1 MFLIKIKTFFLI
13 LIISSCSYFDEPEKI
28 LPGKREN
35 VFEFDDDII
44 VKSSQKIIIDKSIS
58 VNTWSQQYQNERNH
72 LFHFKSNASLK
83 LKKKIR
89 LKNLAFDKID
99 HVTIPVFNEK
109 NLFYADN
116 EYNIYSLDIEKNKIN
131 WRQKLEQEKKEELP
145 FIGGFSLS
153 ENNLFIT
160 TGLGF
165 VHAINIKNGNII
177 WSKNFLAQFSRPPLS
192 IGKFI
197 YVVSDDNQTFALDR
211 KGNLVWSHAGNL
223 EEVSII
229 GGSKPI
235 IHDGILIVSYSSG
248 EIYALNSADGSL
260 IWFDNITSG
269 NFFNK
274 SAVNDIQSPL
284 TIVEDRIYVPSFSD
298 KFIVYELFNG
308 NEIWNLRLSSL
319 NPIVVS
325 GRSIYLVD
333 TTGRLLCL
341 DKENGKLLWAVQ
353 LKISDD
359 GDEVTW
365 YGPLLTSNKI
375 ILTNSIGSVISISPF
390 TGKLMSRINFSEEL
404 VANPIQYGQQLILIS
419 KKGTLFILG

>member
-1 MFLIKIKTFFLI
+1 MF
-13 LIISSCSYFDEPEKI
+13 IISSCSYFDEPEKI

-35 VFEFDDDII
+35 VFQFDDDII
-44 VKSSQKIIIDKSIS
+44 VKSNQKIIIDESIPVS
-58 VNTWSQQYQNERNH
+58 KWSQQYQNERNH
-72 LFHFKSNASLK
+72 LFHFKSNSSLK

-89 LKNLAFDKID
+89 LKNLAFDRID
-99 HVTIPVFNEK
+99 HVTIPVFSEK
-109 NLFYADN
+109 NIFYADN
-116 EYNIYSLDIEKNKIN
+116 EYNIYSLDFETNRIN
-131 WRQKLEQEKKEELP
+131 WRQRLEKEKKEGLP

-153 ENNLFIT
+153 DEFLFIT

-165 VHAINIKNGNII
+165 VHAINTRNGNII

-192 IGKFI
+192 VGNFI
-197 YVVSDDNQTFALDR
+197 YAVSDDNQTFALDR

-235 IHDGILIVSYSSG
+235 IHENILVVSYSSG
-248 EIYALNSADGSL
+248 EIYALNSVDGSL

-284 TIVEDRIYVPSFSD
+284 TIVRDKIYVPSFSD

-308 NEIWNLRLSSL
+308 SEIWNLRLSSL

-325 GRSIYLVD
+325 GRSIYLID

-353 LKISDD
+353 LKVSDN
-359 GDEVTW
+359 GDEITW

-375 ILTNSIGSVISISPF
+375 ILTNSNGSVISISPF
-390 TGKLMSRINFSEEL
+390 TGKLMSKINFSEEL
-404 VANPIQYGQQLILIS
+404 VANPIQYGNQLILIS

>member
-1 MFLIKIKTFFLI
+1 MVF
-13 LIISSCSYFDEPEKI
+13 IIFSCSYFDEPEKI

-35 VFEFDDDII
+35 VFDFDDNLI
-44 VKSSQKIIIDKSIS
+44 VKSNQKIIINKSVT

-72 LFHFKSNASLK
+72 LFHFKSNTSLK
-83 LKKKIR
+83 LKKKLR

-109 NLFYADN
+109 NIFYADN
-116 EYNIYSLDIEKNKIN
+116 EHNIYSLNIEKNIIN
-131 WRQKLEQEKKEELP
+131 WRQRLAQEKKEELP

-153 ENNLFIT
+153 DNLLFIT

-165 VHAINIKNGNII
+165 VHAIDASNGKKI

-192 IGKFI
+192 FGKLI

-211 KGNLVWSHAGNL
+211 KGNLVWSHSGNL

-235 IHDGILIVSYSSG
+235 IHDNILIVSYSSG

-269 NFFNK
+269 NFFNR
-274 SAVNDIQSPL
+274 SALNDIQSPL
-284 TIVEDRIYVPSFSD
+284 TIVRDKVYVPSFSD
-298 KFIVYELFNG
+298 KFIVYDLFTG
-308 NEIWNLRLSSL
+308 DEVWNLKLSSL
-319 NPIVVS
+319 NPVVVS
-325 GRSIYLVD
+325 GRTIYLID

-341 DKENGKLLWAVQ
+341 DRENGKLLWAVQ
-353 LKISDD
+353 LKISND
-359 GDEVTW
+359 GDEITW

-390 TGKLMSRINFSEEL
+390 TGKLMSKINLSEEL
-404 VANPIQYGQQLILIS
+404 VANPIQYGKQLILIS

>member
-1 MFLIKIKTFFLI
+1 MF
-13 LIISSCSYFDEPEKI
+13 IISSCSYFDEPEKI

-35 VFEFDDDII
+35 VFQFDDDII
-44 VKSSQKIIIDKSIS
+44 VKSNQKIIIDESIPVS
-58 VNTWSQQYQNERNH
+58 KWSQQYQNERNH
-72 LFHFKSNASLK
+72 LFHFKSNSSLK

-89 LKNLAFDKID
+89 LKNLAFDRID
-99 HVTIPVFNEK
+99 HVTIPVFSEK
-109 NLFYADN
+109 NIFYADN
-116 EYNIYSLDIEKNKIN
+116 EYNIYSLDFETNRIN
-131 WRQKLEQEKKEELP
+131 WRQRLEKEKKEGLP
-145 FIGGFSLS
+145 FIGGVSLS
-153 ENNLFIT
+153 GEFLFIT

-165 VHAINIKNGNII
+165 VHAINTRNGNII

-192 IGKFI
+192 VGNFI
-197 YVVSDDNQTFALDR
+197 YAVSDDNQTFALDR

-235 IHDGILIVSYSSG
+235 IHENILVVSYSSG
-248 EIYALNSADGSL
+248 EIYALNSVDGSL

-284 TIVEDRIYVPSFSD
+284 TIVRDKIYVPSFSD

-308 NEIWNLRLSSL
+308 SEIWNLRLSSL

-325 GRSIYLVD
+325 GRSIYLID

-353 LKISDD
+353 LKVSDN
-359 GDEVTW
+359 GDEITW

-375 ILTNSIGSVISISPF
+375 ILTNSNGSVISISPF
-390 TGKLMSRINFSEEL
+390 TGKLMSKINFSEEL
-404 VANPIQYGQQLILIS
+404 VANPIQYGNQLILIS